1 MTEAYNGSVF
11 RGQKESPPEMNLR
24 EMIDSVPRWYHRFKF
39 APDLVTPGV
48 HDSAAVLERLK
59 LARDL
64 GGLRVL
70 DIGAR
75 DGFFSFECERRG
87 AAEVLAIDYVPEQ
100 FTGFPVAKKI
110 LGSRLNLVHES
121 IYNLTPERY
130 GRFDL
135 VLLLGVLYHLPDP
148 MRALDIVFNM
158 MKPQTR
164 LFLETILID
173 DELPPE
179 IAKRPLMQF
188 YPKASKNRDYTNYWG
203 MTEACAV
210 DLLEE
215 CDFCVTDRRCAG
227 ERGVFVAIKTAERKN
242 LCAEISWTV
251 RSHDNEYAD

>member
-1 MTEAYNGSVF
+1 MD
-11 RGQKESPPEMNLR
+11 LR
-24 EMIDSVPRWYHRFKF
+24 TMVDSVPHWYHQFKF
-39 APDLVTPGV
+39 APNLVTPGAQ
-48 HDSAAVLERLK
+48 DSAAVLEWLN
-59 LARDL
+59 LPQDL
-64 GGLRVL
+64 SGLRVL

-87 AAEVLAIDYVPEQ
+87 ATEVLAIDYVPEQ

-158 MKPQTR
+158 MKPQTW
-164 LFLETILID
+164 LFLETIVID

-215 CDFCVTDRRCAG
+215 CDFCVTDRRRAG
-227 ERGVFVAIKTAERKN
+227 ERGVFVAMKTAERKN
-242 LCAEISWTV
+242 SCAEIAWTV
-251 RSHDNEYAD
+251 RSRDNEYAESG